1 MGKNQD
7 PGKHPGS
14 ATLQIGMFYKKIQT
28 VKIIGKFFSL
38 LFCIIFIM
46 TLKISMNKQAKFY
59 YFSAVRSPRMAF
71 KQF

>member
-28 VKIIGKFFSL
+28 VKIINFFSL
-38 LFCIIFIM
+38 L
-46 TLKISMNKQAKFY
+46 LYHFY
-59 YFSAVRSPRMAF
+59 YDIEDFYEQASQILLFLRSP
-71 KQF
+71 QSSNGL